1 MQDDAAAAADSPT
14 DDEEE
19 EEESKQQQSSHSSVP
34 ARFAGQSVYEV
45 LGVAR
50 GASTDEIKKGYRK
63 MALRV
68 HPDVNRSAEATVEFQ
83 YLSRCHEL
91 LADPRRRARYDAT
104 GVMDDGSGAG
114 MGDDDLAAA
123 AASDD
128 AYVYWR
134 TLFPKITPEDIE
146 AYRVT
151 YEGGEEEKEDLAN
164 AWAQH
169 KPNVRLVFEAVPFAS
184 AASVPRL
191 CARLN
196 DELGA
201 RISKAAI
208 TTLQRQL
215 AKDEQAEAGEAEEAM
230 QQLSA
235 QEQLL
240 LRGGG
245 GGGAAAGSAAGGGGG
260 EGALALIMQNRAR
273 QRQQAGSS
281 FLEALEAR
289 ARAAEGGGKKK
300 AAGKPKAA
308 AAAAAASGSKA
319 NGKRKTAPVAMDDE
333 EDAEEEE
340 EEQGAEPT
348 EDEFAAI
355 QRRQEERRA
364 AAKAAKAIANGNPS
378 PAKKGRKK

>member
-1 MQDDAAAAADSPT
+1 MQDDAAAAAESST
-14 DDEEE
+14 DDEE
-19 EEESKQQQSSHSSVP
+19 EEESKQQQSHSSVP

-68 HPDVNRSAEATVEFQ
+68 HPDVNHSKEATVEFQ

-123 AASDD
+123 AASED
-128 AYVYWR
+128 AYAYWR

-146 AYRVT
+146 AYRAT

-245 GGGAAAGSAAGGGGG
+245 GGGGAAAAAGGGS

-289 ARAAEGGGKKK
+289 VRAAEGGGNKKK
-300 AAGKPKAA
+300 AAGKTKAA
-308 AAAAAASGSKA
+308 AAAAAAGSKA
-319 NGKRKTAPVAMDDE
+319 NGKRKTAPVAMDDD

-340 EEQGAEPT
+340 EAQGAEPT
-348 EDEFAAI
+348 EDEFATI

-364 AAKAAKAIANGNPS
+364 AAKAAKAQANGNPS